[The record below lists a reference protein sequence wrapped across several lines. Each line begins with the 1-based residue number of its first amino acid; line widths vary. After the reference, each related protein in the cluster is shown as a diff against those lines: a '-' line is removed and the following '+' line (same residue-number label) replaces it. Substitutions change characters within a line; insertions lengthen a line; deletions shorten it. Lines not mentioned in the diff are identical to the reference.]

1 MSPQRGKR
9 EVTEGGD
16 LSSVASRRSPV
27 FILQSSAEVVKL
39 WADTHLFV

>member
-16 LSSVASRRSPV
+16 LLSRRSPV